1 MDNYKF
7 TDNGIA
13 MYLNQTQINLFKL
26 GKEWLPD
33 LLRRRLMIAIDDDKA
48 DSDNGTYGNNE
59 DHKEDDIN
67 EY

>member
-1 MDNYKF
+1 
-7 TDNGIA
+7 

-33 LLRRRLMIAIDDDKA
+33 LLHQRLMIAIDDDKA

-59 DHKEDDIN
+59 DHEEDDIN